1 MEFNGKRQTVLL
13 WKMYVVDIDV
23 LHKNIGKQVDKSK
36 KKIFIPDWTNSK
48 KPLRLEVFR
57 FLKIA
62 IGVHYFWVLF
72 FTEKLVQTDF
82 PYSIQQIPYSS

>member
-36 KKIFIPDWTNSK
+36 KKYLFQIEPIPKNHLDW
-48 KPLRLEVFR
+48 R
-57 FLKIA
+57 
-62 IGVHYFWVLF
+62 YFAF
-72 FTEKLVQTDF
+72 
-82 PYSIQQIPYSS
+82 